1 MSKKKKKEVIKKLS
15 TEEKKFLEELKKAIS
30 ESGLKKELLERI
42 DSPLVWTAFLEELP
56 SYLKSEPVTSSELE
70 DFLNN
75 VKDRFSHNKYV
86 NKALKRLI
94 FKLKNK
100 GIDINLDLEDKQE
113 EPIIHSLET
122 KKLVYM
128 APSIGDVTKVVLF
141 ALQTPPRFECNV
153 ILFNEEFQVSEFFL
167 LDNLS
172 KKDINSIKQT
182 IDNKFLISTK
192 LVEISPPYLRAL
204 LEDVD
209 KNKLYDF
216 IEDESFSN
224 FKNTLQKLKKI
235 VPPLERHPI
244 YDLAQEHEIPAQI
257 TSSELETLFSNGIVL
272 YWSFIDKMDE
282 IEELNR
288 ELEKKSPIF
297 LSKFQL
303 YDIERDLK
311 NKYKE
316 KIIEPEKLIKK
327 FEDLGYYFYKTD
339 KKELFEICLKM
350 IACLKKKEK
359 VYDLVCDYM
368 IDEALDFVEMIHD
381 MFEEELEKERKIILK
396 KENLIITP
404 DEIDDDDLT
413 RLLT

>member
-15 TEEKKFLEELKKAIS
+15 TEEKEFLEELKKIIC

-56 SYLKSEPVTSSELE
+56 SYLKSETVSSSELE
-70 DFLNN
+70 DFLNK
-75 VKDRFSHNKYV
+75 VKDRFLYDKYV

-141 ALQTPPRFECNV
+141 ALQAPPRFECNI
-153 ILFNEEFQVSEFFL
+153 ILFNEKFQLSEFFF

-192 LVEISPPYLRAL
+192 LVEISPPYLRTL
-204 LEDVD
+204 LEDID
-209 KNKLYDF
+209 KDKLYDF

-235 VPPLERHPI
+235 VTPLERHPI

-257 TSSELETLFSNGIVL
+257 TRSELETLFSNGIVL
-272 YWSFIDKMDE
+272 YWSFIDKIDE
-282 IEELNR
+282 IEELKE

-303 YDIERDLK
+303 YDMEKEIK

-316 KIIEPEKLIKK
+316 KIIESEKLIKK
-327 FEDLGYYFYKTD
+327 FEDLGYYFYKID

-350 IACLKKKEK
+350 IAYLKKKER

-368 IDEALDFVEMIHD
+368 IEKSLDFIEMIYD
-381 MFEEELEKERKIILK
+381 ILKEEEKKQRKIILK
-396 KENLIITP
+396 KENLIVTP
-404 DEIDDDDLT
+404 DEIDEVF
-413 RLLT
+413 